1 MKITLNLA
9 VSPSFR
15 EQHSLTWSAPT
26 ALAALAVLIV
36 LAHSTVRDL
45 RAYRKAEQELVKPQ
59 RQERELVEREAGLR
73 RGLERPES
81 RATLRK
87 AQLVNSLIEKKQTSV
102 SALAIEVAD
111 LLPPDARLVG
121 LGVVRSDNG
130 SFVKFQV
137 NGRNAQALETFG
149 NNVLDSSDFEDFVLG
164 SVGFGSQG
172 AGAGE
177 VTVTCTARY
186 VGTGNYDA
194 GDDNDEPSPIQ
205 GGESKKVTP
214 KVSEEK
220 SGR

>member
-45 RAYRKAEQELVKPQ
+45 RAYRKAEQDLVKPQ
-59 RQERELVEREAGLR
+59 RQERELIEREAVLR

-81 RATLRK
+81 RATLLK
-87 AQLVNSLIEKKQTSV
+87 AQLVNSLIEKKQISV

-149 NNVLDSSDFEDFVLG
+149 NNVLDSPDFEDLVLG
-164 SVGFGSQG
+164 SVGFDLQG
-172 AGAGE
+172 AAAGE

-186 VGTGNYDA
+186 VGPRNDDA
-194 GDDNDEPSPIQ
+194 GDNAEDNDEPPPRAADQ
-205 GGESKKVTP
+205 NK
-214 KVSEEK
+214 
-220 SGR
+220 

>member
-45 RAYRKAEQELVKPQ
+45 RAYRKAEQDLVKPQ

-87 AQLVNSLIEKKQTSV
+87 AQLVNSLIEKKRISV

-149 NNVLDSSDFEDFVLG
+149 NNVLDSPDFEDFVLG

-186 VGTGNYDA
+186 VGKGNDDA
-194 GDDNDEPSPIQ
+194 GDNDEPSPTV
-205 GGESKKVTP
+205 ESRKSKVER
-214 KVSEEK
+214 KN
-220 SGR
+220 

>member
-45 RAYRKAEQELVKPQ
+45 RAYRKAEQDLVKPQ

-81 RATLRK
+81 RATLRE
-87 AQLVNSLIEKKQTSV
+87 AQLVNSLIEKKQVSV

-111 LLPPDARLVG
+111 LLPPEARLIG
-121 LGVVRSDNG
+121 LAVVRSDNG
-130 SFVKFQV
+130 SLVKFQV
-137 NGRNAQALETFG
+137 SGRNAQALETFG
-149 NNVLDSSDFEDFVLG
+149 NNVLDSPDFADFVLG

-186 VGTGNYDA
+186 VGTGKDDV
-194 GDDNDEPSPIQ
+194 GDDDEPPPTV
-205 GGESKKVTP
+205 ESRK
-214 KVSEEK
+214 
-220 SGR
+220 

>member
-26 ALAALAVLIV
+26 ALVALAVLIV

-45 RAYRKAEQELVKPQ
+45 RAYRKAEQDLVKPQ
-59 RQERELVEREAGLR
+59 RQERELIEREAVLR

-81 RATLRK
+81 RATLLK
-87 AQLVNSLIEKKQTSV
+87 AQLVNSLIEKKHISV

-130 SFVKFQV
+130 SLVKFQV
-137 NGRNAQALETFG
+137 NGRNAQALEAFG
-149 NNVLDSSDFEDFVLG
+149 NNVLDSPDFEDFVLG
-164 SVGFGSQG
+164 SWGFDLQG

-186 VGTGNYDA
+186 VGPKNDDA
-194 GDDNDEPSPIQ
+194 GDNTEDNDEPSPRAADQ
-205 GGESKKVTP
+205 KK
-214 KVSEEK
+214 
-220 SGR
+220 

>member
-26 ALAALAVLIV
+26 ALVALAVLIV
-36 LAHSTVRDL
+36 LVHSTVRDL
-45 RAYRKAEQELVKPQ
+45 RAYRKAEQDLVKPQ

-87 AQLVNSLIEKKQTSV
+87 AQLVNSLIEKKQVSV

-111 LLPPDARLVG
+111 LLPPEARLVG
-121 LGVVRSDNG
+121 LAVVRSDNG
-130 SFVKFQV
+130 SLVKFQV
-137 NGRNAQALETFG
+137 SGRNAQALETFG
-149 NNVLDSSDFEDFVLG
+149 NNVLDSPDFEDFVLG
-164 SVGFGSQG
+164 SVGFDLQG
-172 AGAGE
+172 AAAGE

-186 VGTGNYDA
+186 VGPRNDDA
-194 GDDNDEPSPIQ
+194 GDNTEDNDEPPPKAAPQ
-205 GGESKKVTP
+205 KK
-214 KVSEEK
+214 
-220 SGR
+220 

>member
-26 ALAALAVLIV
+26 ALVALAVLIV
-36 LAHSTVRDL
+36 LAHSTVRDV
-45 RAYRKAEQELVKPQ
+45 RAY
-59 RQERELVEREAGLR
+59 
-73 RGLERPES
+73 
-81 RATLRK
+81 RK
-87 AQLVNSLIEKKQTSV
+87 AQLVNSLIEKKQISV

-149 NNVLDSSDFEDFVLG
+149 NNVLDSPDFEDFVLG
-164 SVGFGSQG
+164 SVGFDLQG
-172 AGAGE
+172 AAAGE

-186 VGTGNYDA
+186 VGPKNDDA
-194 GDDNDEPSPIQ
+194 GNNAEDNDEPSPRAADQ
-205 GGESKKVTP
+205 KK
-214 KVSEEK
+214 
-220 SGR
+220 